1 MDEEWEVVSS
11 FLPEGWREL
20 ARETGALKGLR
31 KDKSVDALLR
41 TLLLHLACGHSLREP
56 WSVPG
61 RRTWP
66 ICPTWPC

>member
-41 TLLLHLACGHSLREP
+41 MS
-56 WSVPG
+56 
-61 RRTWP
+61 
-66 ICPTWPC
+66 PCA